1 MDGAP
6 TTPPRRRPTGAHS
19 HSHLHKRTSS
29 KIVLLSPPTPPHGAP
44 PGSSAPFRISPESP
58 EKAGGGRYARSK
70 LTPPPE
76 EERDAGEGQQQ
87 PVWMRE
93 KGAKKTSGGQGWSRT
108 KTALV
113 ASALVAT
120 VLVFRQGQTRG
131 AETPWW
137 DASGGDERETYG
149 RANEFVA
156 SPIASSAIAAD
167 SVSFFPAPPD
177 PPPPALPGAGN
188 GRPRDRF
195 RKVVVGKHP
204 LPPPPPPAI
213 PQDESED
220 AKTPTSDD
228 PLRHNL
234 EVTSA
239 TDPDTARKF
248 LLVGWM
254 GEQETKA
261 QAHLYQL
268 GLLALS
274 LNRTLVLPSVKR
286 SRFGTCYS
294 NPFSL
299 YYAADTFAHFNIP
312 CVTSDE
318 FWAWTD
324 RQRSAPPAQVVSFV
338 RGERVAVDSVAIS
351 PQKMCLAERNLDFSA
366 FEGRA
371 FFSPGNDWKSV
382 QARERFGEQVVRD
395 LLTQERLPV
404 GEGAGTAE
412 RKSPAVL
419 VVQYN
424 LRYSFL
430 TPSTITALSPFPFP
444 EPAPYSYFPYS
455 QHWTSLGHSIASSLS
470 PFLAIHWR
478 TETLAVDRLLPCGET
493 LVRSIRAVKQRHP
506 EIKTV
511 YLATDYP
518 LEVLR
523 TPGKEKAA
531 TAHSGTMTKTLT
543 PAHHAA
549 MRQFLAA
556 LEGDEL
562 VEGRADGQGLRITT
576 FMDEQRRVELPD
588 GLAELVGKGGLEDVD
603 GAIVGIVDKIV
614 LMNAQLF
621 YAGLPVAESSQRGCA
636 KNSQFTTQVISARH
650 DLLAASSRG
659 ESGLWSEV
667 EHFALPGRAGKAR
680 IDT

>member
-6 TTPPRRRPTGAHS
+6 TTPPRRRPTQHA

-44 PGSSAPFRISPESP
+44 SSMPFRISPESP
-58 EKAGGGRYARSK
+58 EKAGAGRYGRAK

-76 EERDAGEGQQQ
+76 EEDAGEAQGAQVQ
-87 PVWMRE
+87 PVWMRD
-93 KGAKKTSGGQGWSRT
+93 KGAKGRASGGRGWSRA

-113 ASALVAT
+113 ACALVAT
-120 VLVFRQGQTRG
+120 VLLFERG
-131 AETPWW
+131 RRGGTESAWW

-156 SPIASSAIAAD
+156 APLSSSASDID
-167 SVSFFPAPPD
+167 PVSFYPAPPNL
-177 PPPPALPGAGN
+177 PPPPLPGAGN
-188 GRPRDRF
+188 PPPPDRF
-195 RKVVVGKHP
+195 RKIVVGKVHH
-204 LPPPPPPAI
+204 PPPPPAI
-213 PQDESED
+213 LQDED
-220 AKTPTSDD
+220 ARMPTSDE
-228 PLRHNL
+228 PPRHNL

-299 YYAADTFAHFNIP
+299 YYASDTFARFNIP
-312 CVTSDE
+312 YITADD
-318 FWAWTD
+318 FYAWTD
-324 RQRSAPPAQVVSFV
+324 RQRAPPPAQVVSFV
-338 RGERVAVDSVAIS
+338 RGERGPVENVAIS

-366 FEGRA
+366 FKGKA
-371 FFSPGNDWKSV
+371 FFSPMNDWKSV
-382 QARERFGEQVVRD
+382 QAREQFGEEVVRD
-395 LLTQERLPV
+395 LLAQERLP
-404 GEGAGTAE
+404 EGQGAATME

-419 VVQYN
+419 VIQYN
-424 LRYSFL
+424 LRYPFL
-430 TPSTITALSPFPFP
+430 TPSAITALSPFRCP
-444 EPAPYSYFPYS
+444 EPLPYAYFPYS
-455 QHWTSLGHSIASSLS
+455 PHWTSLGHSIASSLS

-478 TETLAVDRLLPCGET
+478 TETLEVDRLLPCGET
-493 LVRSIRAVKQRHP
+493 LVRSIRAVKQQHP

-518 LEVLR
+518 IEVLR
-523 TPGKEKAA
+523 TPGKEKGA

-562 VEGRADGQGLRITT
+562 VEGGADGQGLRITT
-576 FMDEQRRVELPD
+576 FMDEQRRVELPE
-588 GLAELVGKGGLEDVD
+588 GLEELVGKGGLEDID

-621 YAGLPVAESSQRGCA
+621 YAGLPVADSPSRGCA
-636 KNSQFTTQVISARH
+636 KNSQFTTQVISGRR
-650 DLLAASSRG
+650 DLLAASSNG
-659 ESGLWSEV
+659 ESSMWSEV

-680 IDT
+680 TDT